1 MARPTIAWFKLLLR
15 FAVDA
20 IVAQRGRSV
29 LTILGMAIGTASVVG
44 VVSIGLLGREY
55 VVGLIEGVGSNLVF
69 AYGTGRGVNPEE
81 IEFDDLPALER
92 EVSGIAAMAPVLLH
106 AELLPIAGEVRQV
119 TVLGVTPAYE
129 RVRNMVVES
138 GRFFNVSEEARG
150 EKVCVISED
159 LAVELFGTPEM
170 RSASLRLFGLRFRIV
185 GVYREGVESAAA
197 VQKSEAAGLAALI
210 PFSTFRN
217 LSDVRYA
224 DVVYIQAASP
234 AAVPDVVEGVT
245 AVLAARHRNIS
256 NFKIESLD
264 QYLVL
269 AQRVSRAV
277 TLGLT
282 AIAAVSLFVGGIG
295 IMNIMLVTVSE
306 RTSDIGIRLAL
317 GAGTRAIMVQFLLE
331 AAILSLVGGVL
342 GVILGAGLPL
352 YIGLLYGVAVPVSG
366 LSVLIAFTVSV
377 GVGLFFGYY
386 PARKAAGM
394 NIVDALGYT

>member
-1 MARPTIAWFKLLLR
+1 
-15 FAVDA
+15 
-20 IVAQRGRSV
+20 
-29 LTILGMAIGTASVVG
+29 
-44 VVSIGLLGREY
+44 
-55 VVGLIEGVGSNLVF
+55 
-69 AYGTGRGVNPEE
+69 
-81 IEFDDLPALER
+81 
-92 EVSGIAAMAPVLLH
+92 VLLH